1 MPNSL
6 FSIFITFLKIGA
18 FTIGGGYAMIPLI
31 RREVVE
37 KHHWINDETF
47 MDGLAAAQ
55 SCPGPIAIN
64 FSVYIGMHLK
74 GFGGMLV
81 AVLGTV
87 LPSFVAIVIIA
98 ALFTQYAQLAL
109 VQKAF
114 HALKPAV
121 VALIAAPLLQMTRSS
136 QIKPAYLWVPVLVM
150 ILVAFLNISPI
161 WIILTTI
168 IFSILQSFWQKNRNK

>member
-1 MPNSL
+1 VSNSL
-6 FSIFITFLKIGA
+6 FSLFLTFLKIGA

-31 RREVVE
+31 RREVID
-37 KHHWINDETF
+37 KHHWLDDKTF
-47 MDGLAAAQ
+47 LDGLAASQ
-55 SCPGPIAIN
+55 SCPGPIAVN

-74 GFGGMLV
+74 GFWGMIV

-87 LPSFVAIVIIA
+87 LPSFVFIVIIA
-98 ALFTQYAQLAL
+98 ALFTQYAQLTL

-121 VALIAAPLLQMTRSS
+121 VALIASPLLQMTRSS
-136 QIKPAYLWVPVLVM
+136 QIKPAFLWVPVLVM

-161 WIILTTI
+161 WIIMTTI
-168 IFSILQSFWQKNRNK
+168 IFSVLQSLWQKNRSE

>member
-37 KHHWINDETF
+37 KHHWLDDETF
-47 MDGLAAAQ
+47 MDGLAASQ
-55 SCPGPIAIN
+55 SCPGPIAVN
-64 FSVYIGMHLK
+64 FSVYIGIHLK
-74 GFGGMLV
+74 GFWGMLV

-87 LPSFVAIVIIA
+87 LPSFVFIVIIA
-98 ALFTQYAQLAL
+98 ALFTQYAQLTL

-136 QIKPAYLWVPVLVM
+136 QIKPVYLWVPLLVM

-161 WIILTTI
+161 WIIVTTI
-168 IFSILQSFWQKNRNK
+168 IFSLLQSFWQNHKVK